1 MSGGGGGSGNDGSND
16 TDVSGAEAVATG
28 GSTYS
33 DRKIDNSV
41 NYTSRDNVRAAQMHN
56 QHHRARWQAAQ
67 VDSDDEY
74 DTPDK
79 AHWKDTQKQI
89 KQHTKGDHYDIK
101 MSPKEYDK
109 FNEDMNK
116 YYGTKDVKYEPY
128 GRAGQG
134 TVNLTF
140 KEHWD
145 NIGHQSPALKFSP
158 TLRFLAAAG
167 RNIGEFLTSDYGT
180 YKYGGPGRDKGGL
193 LGHIGTGDG
202 GTWQPTA
209 TDRDVM
215 RNLAPEAPY
224 IVSGTQK
231 PTDSPAAKWYQS
243 LGQTNTSGFTFSFAN
258 ELAAA
263 KAKQATILGN
273 PSAVGILAVS
283 NSPFYNFLKER
294 NLDKGIL

>member
-1 MSGGGGGSGNDGSND
+1 MPGHHGQSGTSMGVSQGRSTSHTGHHSGNGGGNNREQAIASQ
-16 TDVSGAEAVATG
+16 
-28 GSTYS
+28 
-33 DRKIDNSV
+33 
-41 NYTSRDNVRAAQMHN
+41 YTRAKTE
-56 QHHRARWQAAQ
+56 AAQ
-67 VDSDDEY
+67 VSSDDVY

-79 AHWKDTQKQI
+79 DHWKDTQKQI
-89 KQHTKGDHYDIK
+89 KKHTKGDHYDVK
-101 MSPKEYDK
+101 MSPEEYDK
-109 FNEDMNK
+109 FNEDLNK
-116 YYGTKDVKYEPY
+116 YYGTKDVKYEPH
-128 GRAGQG
+128 GRAGKG

-145 NIGHQSPALKFSP
+145 NIGHQSPALKYSP

-294 NLDKGIL
+294 NLDKGKL

>member
-1 MSGGGGGSGNDGSND
+1 MPGHHGQSGTSMGVSQGRSTSHTGHHSGNGGGNNREQAIASQ
-16 TDVSGAEAVATG
+16 
-28 GSTYS
+28 
-33 DRKIDNSV
+33 
-41 NYTSRDNVRAAQMHN
+41 YTRAKTE
-56 QHHRARWQAAQ
+56 AAQ
-67 VDSDDEY
+67 VSSDDVY

-79 AHWKDTQKQI
+79 DHWKDTQKQI
-89 KQHTKGDHYDIK
+89 KKHTKGDHYDVK
-101 MSPKEYDK
+101 MSPEEYDK
-109 FNEDMNK
+109 FNEDLNK
-116 YYGTKDVKYEPY
+116 YYGTKDVKYEPH
-128 GRAGQG
+128 GRAGKG

-167 RNIGEFLTSDYGT
+167 KNINEYLTSDYGT
-180 YKYGGPGRDKGGL
+180 YKYGGPGRDSGGL
-193 LGHIGTGDG
+193 LGSFGSG
-202 GTWQPTA
+202 GSTFTPTA

>member
-1 MSGGGGGSGNDGSND
+1 MPGHHGQSGTSMGVSQGRSTSHTGHHSGNGGGNNREQAIASQ
-16 TDVSGAEAVATG
+16 
-28 GSTYS
+28 
-33 DRKIDNSV
+33 
-41 NYTSRDNVRAAQMHN
+41 YTRAKTE
-56 QHHRARWQAAQ
+56 AAQ
-67 VDSDDEY
+67 VSSDDVY

-79 AHWKDTQKQI
+79 DHWKDTQKQI
-89 KQHTKGDHYDIK
+89 KKHTKGDHYDVK
-101 MSPKEYDK
+101 MSPEEYDK
-109 FNEDMNK
+109 FNEDLNK

-167 RNIGEFLTSDYGT
+167 KNINEYLTSDYGT
-180 YKYGGPGRDKGGL
+180 YKYGGPGRDSGGL
-193 LGHIGTGDG
+193 LGSFGSG
-202 GTWQPTA
+202 GSTFTPTA

>member
-1 MSGGGGGSGNDGSND
+1 MPGHHGQSGTSMGVSQGRSTSHTGHHSGNGGGNNREQAIASQ
-16 TDVSGAEAVATG
+16 
-28 GSTYS
+28 
-33 DRKIDNSV
+33 
-41 NYTSRDNVRAAQMHN
+41 YTRAKTE
-56 QHHRARWQAAQ
+56 AAQ
-67 VDSDDEY
+67 VSSDDVY

-79 AHWKDTQKQI
+79 DHWKDTQKQI
-89 KQHTKGDHYDIK
+89 KKHTKGDHYDVK
-101 MSPKEYDK
+101 MSPEEYDK
-109 FNEDMNK
+109 FNEDLNK
-116 YYGTKDVKYEPY
+116 YYGTKDVKYEPH
-128 GRAGQG
+128 GRAGKG

-167 RNIGEFLTSDYGT
+167 KNINEYLTSDYGT
-180 YKYGGPGRDKGGL
+180 YKYGGPGRDSGGL
-193 LGHIGTGDG
+193 LGSFGSG
-202 GTWQPTA
+202 GSTFTPTA

-263 KAKQATILGN
+263 KAKQTTILGN
-273 PSAVGILAVS
+273 PSAVGMLAVS
-283 NSPFYNFLKER
+283 NSPFYNFLKAR

>member
-1 MSGGGGGSGNDGSND
+1 MC
-16 TDVSGAEAVATG
+16 
-28 GSTYS
+28 
-33 DRKIDNSV
+33 I
-41 NYTSRDNVRAAQMHN
+41 RD
-56 QHHRARWQAAQ
+56 
-67 VDSDDEY
+67 S
-74 DTPDK
+74 
-79 AHWKDTQKQI
+79 
-89 KQHTKGDHYDIK
+89 
-101 MSPKEYDK
+101 
-109 FNEDMNK
+109 
-116 YYGTKDVKYEPY
+116 
-128 GRAGQG
+128 
-134 TVNLTF
+134 
-140 KEHWD
+140 
-145 NIGHQSPALKFSP
+145 
-158 TLRFLAAAG
+158 
-167 RNIGEFLTSDYGT
+167 
-180 YKYGGPGRDKGGL
+180 
-193 LGHIGTGDG
+193 G